1 MTSTLEIDCRVA
13 ALLATTGHLTSHEKL
28 GLSNHGP
35 LLNAEGIS
43 LTRSLHFS
51 VIASAAK
58 QSPVTINYP
67 VIASV
72 AKQSRKEKIEEGRN
86 IDEKR
91 LPRRCAPRNDG
102 PY

>member
-13 ALLATTGHLTSHEKL
+13 ALLATTGHPTSHEKL

-35 LLNAEGIS
+35 LPNAESIS

-58 QSPVTINYP
+58 QSPVT
-67 VIASV
+67 AELSFMGSA
-72 AKQSRKEKIEEGRN
+72 AKH
-86 IDEKR
+86 
-91 LPRRCAPRNDG
+91 LP
-102 PY
+102 